1 MVKDTTLSTRQSL
14 ALESQRENDE
24 VVPRKKPRTPPPE
37 LLTLP
42 SRITYARE
50 RGKLTKAALAKAAG
64 MDAPA
69 ITRLEAGE
77 RSEGIEAATLIRL
90 ARALQVPVGWL
101 AADEGEPGPVPVFR
115 ESGDRRRR
123 DSK

>member
-1 MVKDTTLSTRQSL
+1 MVKEPTLSTTQRL
-14 ALESQRENDE
+14 AGETQRENDLL
-24 VVPRKKPRTPPPE
+24 VPKKKPRATPPE
-37 LLTLP
+37 LATLP

-69 ITRLEAGE
+69 ITRLEQGE
-77 RSEGIEAATLIRL
+77 RTEGIEAATLIRL

-101 AADEGEPGPVPVFR
+101 AADEGDPGPVPVFR
-115 ESGDRRRR
+115 EAGDRRRR
-123 DSK
+123 GE

>member
-1 MVKDTTLSTRQSL
+1 MQRL
-14 ALESQRENDE
+14 APESQLENDSG
-24 VVPRKKPRTPPPE
+24 VPKKTPRVAPPE

-69 ITRLEAGE
+69 ITRLEQGE
-77 RSEGIEAATLIRL
+77 RAEGVEAATIIRL
-90 ARALQVPVGWL
+90 ARALKVPVGWL
-101 AADEGEPGPVPVFR
+101 AADEGEPGPVPIFR

-123 DSK
+123 GDK

>member
-1 MVKDTTLSTRQSL
+1 LSTVQRL
-14 ALESQRENDE
+14 ASELQQENDGD
-24 VVPRKKPRTPPPE
+24 VPKKKPRPTPPE

-50 RGKLTKAALAKAAG
+50 RGNLTKAALAKAAG

-69 ITRLEAGE
+69 ITRLEQGE

-90 ARALQVPVGWL
+90 ARALKVPVGWL
-101 AADEGEPGPVPVFR
+101 AADEGDPGPVPIFR
-115 ESGDRRRR
+115 EAGDKRRRETE
-123 DSK
+123 

>member
-1 MVKDTTLSTRQSL
+1 MQRL
-14 ALESQRENDE
+14 APGYQLENDTG
-24 VVPRKKPRTPPPE
+24 VPKKTPRPAPPE

-69 ITRLEAGE
+69 ITRLEQGE
-77 RSEGIEAATLIRL
+77 RAEGVEAATIIRL
-90 ARALQVPVGWL
+90 ARALKVPVGWL
-101 AADEGEPGPVPVFR
+101 AADEGEPGPVPIFR

-123 DSK
+123 DK